1 MRAVAGGPFV
11 VFALIAATIA
21 MAPAGGAGPPGGTG
35 PIATLG
41 ARPALA
47 GTEEFSTFDVEAQE
61 EDDESLLD
69 HYLTRSPRAWRDEWE
84 RAPQAIRTSQGC
96 LTSGQW
102 FIDTDLKL
110 RSPLGRR
117 ARFGLDLRQSESD
130 AESFEYLDFSFQFPT
145 RFGTPGAMFRPL
157 YDKSRQDF
165 ALTWQAGSD
174 SSALQVQAAFTFEDL
189 FNNLWAFR
197 QSRVGQE
204 YEPYERHPWEPG
216 LHVATRHERW
226 RAELGGRYLT
236 PSRKRIVNYG
246 SGSPPRIATLWG
258 TLGYASLELR
268 TLGIDWEA
276 RGANHQALST
286 DRSSDDSDGRHHEFR
301 RSWLGEVAA
310 RRSLFPWLTLETRWL
325 YQERGQ
331 HYGPPLGP
339 SMFQAEDR
347 MLAFESTIRLNPRM
361 SLRAGALHDR
371 ITIAKVGQTPD
382 FSYGTRVESRTY
394 VGLLARFGRVSVSGI
409 EGIELDPEPYE
420 VPFGLHDKGFLHLQ
434 TTF

>member
-69 HYLTRSPRAWRDEWE
+69 HYLTRSPRVWRDEWE

-130 AESFEYLDFSFQFPT
+130 DESFEYLDFSFQFPT

-165 ALTWQAGSD
+165 ALTWQVGND

-204 YEPYERHPWEPG
+204 SEPYERHPWEPG
-216 LHVATRHERW
+216 LRVASRHERW
-226 RAELGGRYLT
+226 RAEVGGRYLT
-236 PSRKRIVNYG
+236 PSRKRVIVWANG
-246 SGSPPRIATLWG
+246 SVPRITTLWG

-268 TLGIDWEA
+268 ALGIDWEA

-286 DRSSDDSDGRHHEFR
+286 DRPIDDSSGRLHKFR
-301 RSWLGEVAA
+301 RGWSSELAA
-310 RRSLFPWLTLETRWL
+310 RRAFLTRLTLETRWL
-325 YQERGQ
+325 YQERSQ
-331 HYGPPLGP
+331 HYGPPVGP

-347 MLAFESTIRLNPRM
+347 MLALESTIRLSPRM
-361 SLRAGALHDR
+361 SLRTGVLHDR

-382 FSYGTRVESRTY
+382 FTYGTRVESRAY

-409 EGIELDPEPYE
+409 EGIELDPEPYD